1 MKLLQS
7 IKDKSKLKLTQHDN
21 DIYAHFRTT
30 FPSLDITN
38 LTEHVLKNDNAKF
51 KWRTFCNEYATTK
64 NNQVQDFNFACLLRL
79 NVQGDYDDSDNV
91 TIVPKIQFLAI
102 EIARNREGR
111 NNKVKGQKYS

>member
-21 DIYAHFRTT
+21 DIYRHFRST

-38 LTEHVLKNDNAKF
+38 LTENRLKNEGAKA
-51 KWRTFCNEYATTK
+51 KWRDFCNEYSK
-64 NNQVQDFNFACLLRL
+64 DGSKVHDFNFACLLRL
-79 NVQGDYDDSDNV
+79 SCAGDYEDSDNV

-111 NNKVKGQKYS
+111 NDKVKGQKYS